1 MDMSISDTDFEL
13 RPMFMT
19 RLVED
24 TGCNMTGGLDTFG
37 RACAC
42 VSRSCTIWRAF
53 IRSVP
58 GAKIISIV
66 ESPAIDSDWMTWSQ
80 GTPLS
85 RSASS
90 GTEIRRSSLKLES
103 PSHSDF
109 DV

>member
-1 MDMSISDTDFEL
+1 MSISETDFEL
-13 RPMFMT
+13 RPIFMT
-19 RLVED
+19 RLAEE
-24 TGCNMTGGLDTFG
+24 TGWSMTGGLETFG

-58 GAKIISIV
+58 GEKIISIV

-80 GTPLS
+80 GKALS
-85 RSASS
+85 GSASS